1 MSWQIVCDQ
10 RKPRTADHSV
20 SKIALTA
27 ISLFY
32 LATAASAANAADL
45 LRGERSAFLRMNAD
59 SPVDWVPW
67 GQEAIARAKTDNKPV
82 FLFIGSFTS
91 ELAGAMR
98 NQTFANPKVAEWL
111 NRKFV
116 CVMVDREEHPEVAA
130 LYHSYVESQKQLDGW
145 PLNLW
150 LTPEFLP
157 IDGATYLSPSEDWGS
172 PGFLMRA
179 GQVEATWSAHPT
191 ACRKQAAHAASTLV
205 TPPRANSPVW
215 SRPGA
220 VARLAAA
227 AGAWRASFDSERGG
241 FGDPPKFPEPEL
253 LRFFLRQPA
262 SDRELAVRTLRAMAA
277 SSMRDPLDG
286 GFFRYSTDAGWL
298 VPYPQKLLSDQARI
312 ALAFIDGSRGPE
324 ARSFELAAR
333 GALDYAL
340 NRLAKSDGTFAS
352 AQDATGDKYSG
363 YFSWSEAE
371 INAVLGP
378 DSGAFKRAHGVKP
391 DGNVPPSEDPSGLFS
406 HRNLLRSDPGVAPG
420 QGPAARLLA
429 VRDRRPAPP
438 VDDRATAGSHGLL
451 LSALARA
458 GAQFRE
464 PRYLQAAR
472 RTLESV
478 RRGFLNPGDGTLRR
492 LSDSPYPAGPEDYA
506 ALAAG
511 CRDFAN
517 ATHDPEAEALSRR
530 LLATL
535 DRLYYEPIGGSYY
548 AAPAALG
555 PGLFARPVASEDS
568 PSAVSLALLAGD
580 AHATAI
586 AAALSDSLSETNP
599 QAPGSD
605 LLALTLFSRATAPK

>member
-1 MSWQIVCDQ
+1 
-10 RKPRTADHSV
+10 V
-20 SKIALTA
+20 SKVALPA
-27 ISLFY
+27 IFLFSLT
-32 LATAASAANAADL
+32 TAASPANAAIL

-67 GQEAIARAKTDNKPV
+67 GKEAIARAKHENNPV
-82 FLFIGSFTS
+82 FLFVGSFTS

-116 CVMVDREEHPEVAA
+116 CVLVDSEEHPDVAA

-157 IDGATYLSPSEDWGS
+157 IDGATYLSPSQDWGS

-179 GQVEATWSAHPT
+179 GQVEAAWSANPS
-191 ACRKQAAHAASTLV
+191 ACRKKAAHAASIFM
-205 TPPRANSPVW
+205 TPTRANSSVW
-215 SRPGA
+215 RREEA

-241 FGDPPKFPEPEL
+241 FGDPPKHPEPEL
-253 LRFFLRQPA
+253 LRFFLRQSA
-262 SDRELAVRTLRAMAA
+262 SDRGLTVRTLRAIAA

-312 ALAFIDGSRGPE
+312 ALAFIDGSSGPE
-324 ARSFELAAR
+324 ARSFELSAR

-340 NRLAKSDGTFAS
+340 HFLAKSDGTFAS
-352 AQDATGDKYSG
+352 AQDATADQYSG

-371 INAVLGP
+371 IDAVLGQ

-391 DGNVPPSEDPSGLFS
+391 DGNVPPSEDPSGVFS
-406 HRNLLRSDPGVAPG
+406 HRNILRSDLGVAPG

-438 VDDRATAGSHGLL
+438 VDGRATAGAHGLL
-451 LSALARA
+451 LSALAQA
-458 GAQFRE
+458 GAQFGE

-478 RRGFLNPGDGTLRR
+478 RKVFLNSADGTLRR
-492 LSDSPYPAGPEDYA
+492 LSGSPYPAGPEDYA

-511 CRDFAN
+511 CRDFAH
-517 ATHDPEAEALSRR
+517 ATHDPAADILARR

-535 DRLYYEPIGGSYY
+535 DRLYYDPIGSIYY

-555 PGLFARPVASEDS
+555 PGLFARPVASEDP
-568 PSAVSLALLAGD
+568 PSAVSLALMAGD
-580 AHATAI
+580 PHATAI
-586 AAALSDSLSETNP
+586 AAALSDSLSETNA

-605 LLALTLFSRATAPK
+605 LLALALFSRADAAK

>member
-1 MSWQIVCDQ
+1 
-10 RKPRTADHSV
+10 V
-20 SKIALTA
+20 SKVALTA
-27 ISLFY
+27 ISLFS
-32 LATAASAANAADL
+32 LTTAASPVYAANL

-67 GQEAIARAKTDNKPV
+67 GKEAIARAKDENKPV
-82 FLFIGSFTS
+82 FLFVGSFTS
-91 ELAGAMR
+91 ELAAAMR
-98 NQTFANPKVAEWL
+98 TQTFANPKVAEWL
-111 NRKFV
+111 NRNFV

-130 LYHSYVESQKQLDGW
+130 LYHSYVEIQKQLDGW

-179 GQVEATWSAHPT
+179 GQAQKAWSANPA
-191 ACRKQAAHAASTLV
+191 ACRKQASRAATALAA
-205 TPPRANSPVW
+205 PARANSHVW
-215 SRPGA
+215 SREGA

-227 AGAWRASFDSERGG
+227 AAAWRAAFDSEHGG

-253 LRFFLRQPA
+253 LRFFLRQPG
-262 SDRELAVRTLRAMAA
+262 SDHDLAVRTLRAIAA
-277 SSMRDPLDG
+277 SSLRDPLDG
-286 GFFRYSTDAGWL
+286 GFFRYSADAGWL

-312 ALAFIDGSRGPE
+312 ALAFIDGSTG
-324 ARSFELAAR
+324 ADTRSFEPSAR

-352 AQDATGDKYSG
+352 AQDGTGDKYSG

-371 INAVLGP
+371 IDSVLGP

-391 DGNVPPSEDPSGLFS
+391 DGNVPPSEDPSGVFS
-406 HRNLLRSDPGVAPG
+406 HRNLLRAGLGAAPG

-429 VRDRRPAPP
+429 ARDRRPAPP
-438 VDDRATAGSHGLL
+438 VDDRATAGAHGIL

-458 GAQFRE
+458 GAQFGE
-464 PRYLQAAR
+464 PRYIRAAR

-478 RRGFLNPGDGTLRR
+478 RREFLNSADGTLRR
-492 LSDSPYPAGPEDYA
+492 LSGSPYPAGPEDYA

-511 CRDFAN
+511 CRDFA
-517 ATHDPEAEALSRR
+517 AAGHDPEAEVLSRR

-535 DRLYYEPIGGSYY
+535 DRIYYDPIGSGYF

-555 PGLFARPVASEDS
+555 PGLFARPAASENDP
-568 PSAVSLALLAGD
+568 PSAVSLALMAGD
-580 AHATAI
+580 PHAAAI
-586 AAALSDSLSETNP
+586 AAALSDSLSENNP

-605 LLALTLFSRATAPK
+605 LLALALFSRTDARK